1 MSKLLFWVPEKWPK
15 LHIFVPS
22 SQLEL
27 QRSMFSIQ
35 KWCLIGSLIWG
46 NQKFYS
52 IPPKNGFLA
61 QVWPNLAKNWHFWP
75 NIGIFGPFDPIPD
88 QKTMQT
94 RCLGGFSVTWVE
106 HGFNMNMVDIVA
118 LLEELKFLSFGYL
131 WDHTV
136 TTTIQNDEETCW
148 CDKWDERICSFLKDW
163 VKCHV

>member
-94 RCLGGFSVTWVE
+94 RCLGGLSIMWLPK
-106 HGFNMNMVDIVA
+106 
-118 LLEELKFLSFGYL
+118 LLLNSAKNRIFGPKAAQFCLKLTFLSKYRHL
-131 WDHTV
+131 WCAGCILQDT
-136 TTTIQNDEETCW
+136 
-148 CDKWDERICSFLKDW
+148 
-163 VKCHV
+163 